1 VIARIRDLLDLA
13 RSLHAVPHLI
23 EQQTALELRVDELEQ
38 RHEHLAQRHEH
49 LAQRHENLAS
59 ITEELYLGPRHVRT
73 ATSDRSGASARR
85 PTEGDR

>member
-1 VIARIRDLLDLA
+1 VIGDRFRELLELA
-13 RSLHAVPHLI
+13 RALNAVPHLI
-23 EQQTALELRVDELEQ
+23 EQNTALELRVDELE
-38 RHEHLAQRHEH
+38 QRHEH